1 MKVKICL
8 SIILLGLFCF
18 STFGNSYDDDEKIK
32 RAAQQIADDDQR
44 ERDAAK
50 QRADDA
56 DRANQP
62 SDGGAG
68 NLLCLGLVV
77 GVPAVMLFLK
87 YQK

>member
-1 MKVKICL
+1 MKP
-8 SIILLGLFCF
+8 IILALFLLSPLFCYA
-18 STFGNSYDDDEKIK
+18 NSYDDDEKIR
-32 RAAQQIADDDQR
+32 RAAQQIADEDQR
-44 ERDAAK
+44 QRDAAR

-56 DRANQP
+56 ERANQP

-68 NLLCLGLVV
+68 NLLCIGLVI